1 MARVDL
7 NVEGLKASF
16 KASFVDGIINSLSE
30 LSKEQ
35 TKLVNELEK
44 LCNDHLDSDFNSVN
58 VGSVVTK
65 PGRLN
70 IDSLQI
76 IHTALFE
83 IQGVSSL
90 TRVKIYPKLIDLFKS
105 AAILYNRATDEIMNS
120 EELAEAK
127 SNAEKERIKDYVL
140 LEAREIIDNMRSK
153 DSQAESYLSYIKDQ
167 MYHLNSL
174 DTMIRTADKME
185 ASEVFTESLDSLN
198 IGADKKTFNRDGS
211 VEDDT
216 DFNVLDTFDP
226 DFAESF
232 DKPVG
237 SKSSNK
243 KAKVVSESIDNL
255 EDLKEI

>member
-1 MARVDL
+1 MAKVDL
-7 NVEGLKASF
+7 NIDSIKQGFKKALVNAVVKSMT
-16 KASFVDGIINSLSE
+16 A

-35 TKLVNELEK
+35 DKLVGELDK

-65 PGRLN
+65 PGKLN

-83 IQGVSSL
+83 IQGISSI

-105 AAILYNRATDEIMNS
+105 AVILYNRATDEIMNS
-120 EELAEAK
+120 AELVEAK

-140 LEAREIIDNMRSK
+140 LEAREILDNMRSK
-153 DSQAESYLSYIKDQ
+153 DSQAESYISYIKDQ

-198 IGADKKTFNRDGS
+198 IGADKKTFNKDGS
-211 VEDDT
+211 VEDDI
-216 DFNVLDTFDP
+216 DLDGYKDEEVKQAP
-226 DFAESF
+226 
-232 DKPVG
+232 K
-237 SKSSNK
+237 SKTEK
-243 KAKVVSESIDNL
+243 KSIDTL
-255 EDLKEI
+255 EDLEDLEEIQ

>member
-1 MARVDL
+1 MAKVDL
-7 NVEGLKASF
+7 NIDSIKQSF
-16 KASFVDGIINSLSE
+16 KKALVGDVVKSMTA

-35 TKLVNELEK
+35 DKLVGELDK

-65 PGRLN
+65 PGKLN

-83 IQGVSSL
+83 IQGISSI

-105 AAILYNRATDEIMNS
+105 AVILYNRATDEIMNS
-120 EELAEAK
+120 AELVEAK

-140 LEAREIIDNMRSK
+140 LEAREILDNMRSK
-153 DSQAESYLSYIKDQ
+153 DSQAESYISYIKDQ

-198 IGADKKTFNRDGS
+198 IGADKKTFNKDGS
-211 VEDDT
+211 VEDDI
-216 DFNVLDTFDP
+216 DLDGYKDEEVKQAP
-226 DFAESF
+226 
-232 DKPVG
+232 K
-237 SKSSNK
+237 SKTEK
-243 KAKVVSESIDNL
+243 KSIDTL
-255 EDLKEI
+255 EDLEDLEEIQ

>member
-1 MARVDL
+1 MAKVDL
-7 NVEGLKASF
+7 NVEGIKASF
-16 KASFVDGIINSLSE
+16 KVAFVDGVINSLKE
-30 LSKEQ
+30 LSEGQ
-35 TKLVNELEK
+35 NKLVSELEK

-83 IQGVSSL
+83 IQGISSVA
-90 TRVKIYPKLIDLFKS
+90 RVRIYPKLIDLFKS

-198 IGADKKTFNRDGS
+198 IGADKKTFNKDGS
-211 VEDDT
+211 VEDNT
-216 DFNVLDTFDP
+216 DFDVLDTIDP

-232 DKPVG
+232 DKPVE
-237 SKSSNK
+237 SKKKKVANK
-243 KAKVVSESIDNL
+243 SIGELDDL
-255 EDLKEI
+255 EEI

>member
-1 MARVDL
+1 MAKVDL
-7 NVEGLKASF
+7 NIDSIKQSF
-16 KASFVDGIINSLSE
+16 KKALVNDVVKSMTA

-35 TKLVNELEK
+35 DKLVGELDK

-65 PGRLN
+65 PGKLN

-83 IQGVSSL
+83 IQGISSI

-105 AAILYNRATDEIMNS
+105 AVILYNRATDEIMNS
-120 EELAEAK
+120 AELVEAK

-140 LEAREIIDNMRSK
+140 LEAREILDNMRSK
-153 DSQAESYLSYIKDQ
+153 DSQAESYISYIKDQ

-198 IGADKKTFNRDGS
+198 IGADKKTFNKDGS

-216 DFNVLDTFDP
+216 DLDEEVKQAP
-226 DFAESF
+226 
-232 DKPVG
+232 K
-237 SKSSNK
+237 SKSKTEK
-243 KAKVVSESIDNL
+243 KPSIDTL
-255 EDLKEI
+255 EDLEDLEEI

>member
-1 MARVDL
+1 MAKVDL
-7 NVEGLKASF
+7 NIDSIKQSF
-16 KASFVDGIINSLSE
+16 KKALVGDVVKSMTA

-35 TKLVNELEK
+35 DKLVGELDK

-65 PGRLN
+65 PGKLN

-83 IQGVSSL
+83 IQGISSI

-105 AAILYNRATDEIMNS
+105 AVILYNRATDEIMNS
-120 EELAEAK
+120 AELVEAK

-140 LEAREIIDNMRSK
+140 LEAREILDNMRSK
-153 DSQAESYLSYIKDQ
+153 DSQAESYISYIKDQ

-174 DTMIRTADKME
+174 DTMVRTADKME

-198 IGADKKTFNRDGS
+198 IGADKKTFNKDGS
-211 VEDDT
+211 VEDDI
-216 DFNVLDTFDP
+216 DLDGYKDEEVKQAP
-226 DFAESF
+226 
-232 DKPVG
+232 K
-237 SKSSNK
+237 SKTEK
-243 KAKVVSESIDNL
+243 KSIDTL
-255 EDLKEI
+255 EDLEDLEEIQ

>member
-1 MARVDL
+1 MAKVDL
-7 NVEGLKASF
+7 NIDSIKQSF
-16 KASFVDGIINSLSE
+16 KKALVGDVVKSMTA

-35 TKLVNELEK
+35 DKLVGELDK

-65 PGRLN
+65 PGKLN

-83 IQGVSSL
+83 IQGISSI

-105 AAILYNRATDEIMNS
+105 AVILYNRATDEIMNS
-120 EELAEAK
+120 AELVEAK

-140 LEAREIIDNMRSK
+140 LEAREILDNMRSK
-153 DSQAESYLSYIKDQ
+153 DSQAESYISYIKDQ

-198 IGADKKTFNRDGS
+198 IGADKKTFNKDGS
-211 VEDDT
+211 VEDDI
-216 DFNVLDTFDP
+216 DLDGYKDEEVKQAP
-226 DFAESF
+226 
-232 DKPVG
+232 K
-237 SKSSNK
+237 SKTEK
-243 KAKVVSESIDNL
+243 KSIDIL
-255 EDLKEI
+255 EDLEDLEEIQ

>member
-1 MARVDL
+1 MAKVDL

-16 KASFVDGIINSLSE
+16 KVSFVDGVINSLGE

-232 DKPVG
+232 DKPIKKKRV
-237 SKSSNK
+237 SKSTD
-243 KAKVVSESIDNL
+243 ELDDF
-255 EDLKEI
+255 EEI

>member
-1 MARVDL
+1 MAKVDL
-7 NVEGLKASF
+7 NIDSIKQSF
-16 KASFVDGIINSLSE
+16 KKALVGDVVKSMTA

-35 TKLVNELEK
+35 DKLVGELDK

-65 PGRLN
+65 PGKLN

-83 IQGVSSL
+83 IQGISSI
-90 TRVKIYPKLIDLFKS
+90 TRVKVYPKLIDLFKS
-105 AAILYNRATDEIMNS
+105 AVILYNRATDEIMNS
-120 EELAEAK
+120 AELVEAK

-140 LEAREIIDNMRSK
+140 LEAREILDNMRSK
-153 DSQAESYLSYIKDQ
+153 DSQAESYISYIKDQ

-198 IGADKKTFNRDGS
+198 IGADKKTFNKDGS
-211 VEDDT
+211 VEDDI
-216 DFNVLDTFDP
+216 DLDGYKDEEVKQAP
-226 DFAESF
+226 
-232 DKPVG
+232 K
-237 SKSSNK
+237 SKTEK
-243 KAKVVSESIDNL
+243 KSIDTL
-255 EDLKEI
+255 EDLEDLEEIQ

>member
-1 MARVDL
+1 MAKVDL
-7 NVEGLKASF
+7 NIDSIKQSF
-16 KASFVDGIINSLSE
+16 KKALVGDVVKSMTA

-35 TKLVNELEK
+35 DKLVGELDK

-65 PGRLN
+65 PGKLN

-83 IQGVSSL
+83 IQGISSI

-105 AAILYNRATDEIMNS
+105 AVILYNRATDEIMNS
-120 EELAEAK
+120 AELVEAK

-140 LEAREIIDNMRSK
+140 LEAREILDNMRSK
-153 DSQAESYLSYIKDQ
+153 DSQAESYISYIKDQ

-198 IGADKKTFNRDGS
+198 IGADKKTFNKDGS

-216 DFNVLDTFDP
+216 DLDDHKDEEVKQAPKSKT
-226 DFAESF
+226 EK
-232 DKPVG
+232 KPP
-237 SKSSNK
+237 
-243 KAKVVSESIDNL
+243 IDTL
-255 EDLKEI
+255 EDLEDLEEI

>member
-1 MARVDL
+1 MTKVDL
-7 NVEGLKASF
+7 NIDSIKQSF
-16 KASFVDGIINSLSE
+16 KKALVGDVVKSMTA

-35 TKLVNELEK
+35 DKLVGELDK

-65 PGRLN
+65 PGKLN

-83 IQGVSSL
+83 IQGISSI

-105 AAILYNRATDEIMNS
+105 AVILYNRATDEIMNS
-120 EELAEAK
+120 AELVEAK

-140 LEAREIIDNMRSK
+140 LEAREILDNMRSK
-153 DSQAESYLSYIKDQ
+153 DSQAESYISYIKDQ

-198 IGADKKTFNRDGS
+198 IGADKKTFNKDGS
-211 VEDDT
+211 VEDDI
-216 DFNVLDTFDP
+216 DLDGYKDEEVKQAP
-226 DFAESF
+226 
-232 DKPVG
+232 K
-237 SKSSNK
+237 SKTEK
-243 KAKVVSESIDNL
+243 KSIDTL
-255 EDLKEI
+255 EDLEDLEEI

>member
-1 MARVDL
+1 MAKVDL
-7 NVEGLKASF
+7 NVDGIKQSF
-16 KASFVDGIINSLSE
+16 KKALVNDVVKSMTA

-35 TKLVNELEK
+35 DKLVGELDK

-65 PGRLN
+65 PGKLN

-83 IQGVSSL
+83 IQGISSI

-105 AAILYNRATDEIMNS
+105 AVILYNRATDEIMNS
-120 EELAEAK
+120 AELAEAK
-127 SNAEKERIKDYVL
+127 SNAEKERIKDYIL
-140 LEAREIIDNMRSK
+140 LEAREILDNMRSK
-153 DSQAESYLSYIKDQ
+153 DSQAESYISYIKDQ

-185 ASEVFTESLDSLN
+185 ASEVFTESLDTLN
-198 IGADKKTFNRDGS
+198 IGADKKTFNKDGS

-216 DFNVLDTFDP
+216 DLDELKDEEVKQAP
-226 DFAESF
+226 
-232 DKPVG
+232 K
-237 SKSSNK
+237 SKTTQK
-243 KAKVVSESIDNL
+243 KAIDTL
-255 EDLKEI
+255 EDLEDLEEI

>member
-1 MARVDL
+1 MTKVDL
-7 NVEGLKASF
+7 NIDSIKQSF
-16 KASFVDGIINSLSE
+16 KKALVGDVVKSMTA

-35 TKLVNELEK
+35 DKLVGELDK

-65 PGRLN
+65 PGKLN

-83 IQGVSSL
+83 IQGISSI

-105 AAILYNRATDEIMNS
+105 AVILYNRATDEIMNS
-120 EELAEAK
+120 AELVEAK

-140 LEAREIIDNMRSK
+140 LEAREILDNMRSK
-153 DSQAESYLSYIKDQ
+153 DSQAESYISYIKDQ

-198 IGADKKTFNRDGS
+198 IGADKKTFNKDGS
-211 VEDDT
+211 VEDDI
-216 DFNVLDTFDP
+216 DLDGYKDEEVKQAP
-226 DFAESF
+226 
-232 DKPVG
+232 K
-237 SKSSNK
+237 SKTEK
-243 KAKVVSESIDNL
+243 KSIDTL
-255 EDLKEI
+255 EDLEDLEEIQ

>member
-1 MARVDL
+1 MAKVDL
-7 NVEGLKASF
+7 NVEGIKASF
-16 KASFVDGIINSLSE
+16 KVAFVDGVINSLGE

-44 LCNDHLDSDFNSVN
+44 LCNDHIDSDFNSVN

-90 TRVKIYPKLIDLFKS
+90 ARVKIYPKLIDLFKS

-140 LEAREIIDNMRSK
+140 LEARELLDNMRSK

-198 IGADKKTFNRDGS
+198 IGADKKTFNKDGS
-211 VEDDT
+211 VEDNT
-216 DFNVLDTFDP
+216 DFDVLDTIDP

-232 DKPVG
+232 DEPV
-237 SKSSNK
+237 K
-243 KAKVVSESIDNL
+243 KKKVVNKSIDELDDL
-255 EDLKEI
+255 EEI